1 MENELQ
7 IPWRRKFE
15 DKRIEDTTKSFYY
28 AHEKYQ
34 ALISDEYE
42 IIDSQEYLETEK
54 MRIDNFSRTLEE
66 WLRSVESQPNTK
78 VQISEVQP
86 TDSASNIEAISWVN

>member
-1 MENELQ
+1 MKIKE
-7 IPWRRKFE
+7 FE
-15 DKRIEDTTKSFYY
+15 DTAKNFYY

-34 ALISDEYE
+34 AVIRNEYD

-54 MRIDNFSRTLEE
+54 MRIDNFSKILEE
-66 WLRSVESQPNTK
+66 WLRSVESQPNTQ

-86 TDSASNIEAISWVN
+86 TDSELAM